1 MKGSFHKVSN
11 RNGFGLQARGEN
23 KKHTQFPLK
32 CRKSVQIT

>member
-23 KKHTQFPLK
+23 KKHSFHLSAANLFK
-32 CRKSVQIT
+32 